1 MGKAK
6 HIAVNIAVIA
16 AVCLALIWGETY
28 RRQRALFFKA
38 EAAFARS
45 DVIPAID
52 GYAASIHMYTPF
64 SSLVQKSAARI
75 WAIGENLEKTGDRER
90 ALIAYRALRSSFY
103 AAKGLHTPGQEW
115 IARCDEKIA
124 SLAKP

>member
-1 MGKAK
+1 MEKAK
-6 HIAVNIAVIA
+6 YIAVNIAVIA

-28 RRQRALFFKA
+28 WRQREQFIKA
-38 EAAFARS
+38 EAALGRF
-45 DVIPAID
+45 DVIAAID

-75 WAIGENLEKTGDRER
+75 WAIGENLEKAGDSER

-103 AAKGLHTPGQEW
+103 AAAGLYTPGQEW
-115 IARCDEKIA
+115 ISRCDKKLELM
-124 SLAKP
+124 SKP